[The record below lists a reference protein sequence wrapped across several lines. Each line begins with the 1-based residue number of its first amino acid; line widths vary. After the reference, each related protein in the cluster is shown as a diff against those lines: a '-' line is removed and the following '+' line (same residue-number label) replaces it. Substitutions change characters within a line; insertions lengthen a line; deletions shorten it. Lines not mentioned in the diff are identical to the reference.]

1 MFSTEQH
8 ECPCNSCRLTEIPT
22 QPLSVTFAILGSAER
37 TKNNF
42 NEIQLIEN
50 LESKLN

>member
-8 ECPCNSCRLTEIPT
+8 ECPCNSCRLTGIPT

-37 TKNNF
+37 TKNDF
-42 NEIQLIEN
+42 NEIH
-50 LESKLN
+50 